1 MLAVVVDDHDMGV
14 THVVRGDDHFR
25 NTFRQLPIYRA
36 MGWDIPEFAH
46 VPLIHGPD
54 GAKLSKRHGA
64 LGVEAYRDMGYLPE
78 GLRNY
83 LLRLGWSHGDQEMFT
98 DEEAISLFKLDGL
111 NASPARL
118 DFDKMGAI
126 NAACLREAD
135 PERIADLVIAELERQ
150 IALDDTDRARIRSAM
165 AHLLDRGQTIVEL
178 AEACDFLVQ
187 KRPLELNK
195 GARKSL
201 KGDDVSDKLQS
212 VHNALDAEPNWT
224 AEALKTR
231 LERLAEEMSL
241 GFGAI
246 GAPVRAALTGG
257 KPSPDIG
264 LVMEWFGRKEVL
276 DRLMD
281 QIKAVT
287 A

>member
-14 THVVRGDDHFR
+14 SHVLRGDDHFR
-25 NTFRQLPIYRA
+25 NTFRQLPIFQA

-64 LGVEAYRDMGYLPE
+64 VGVEAYRDMGYLPE

-83 LLRLGWSHGDQEMFT
+83 LLRLGWSHGDREIFS
-98 DEEAISLFKLDGL
+98 DEEAIGLFTLDGL
-111 NASPARL
+111 NAAPARL

-126 NAACLREAD
+126 NAACLRSAD
-135 PERIADLVIAELERQ
+135 PDRIAGLVIAEMEGRLT
-150 IALDDTDRARIRSAM
+150 LDEADRTRIRSAM

-187 KRPLELNK
+187 KRPLELSK
-195 GARKSL
+195 GARKAL
-201 KGDDVSDKLQS
+201 KGEDASGRLRA
-212 VHNALDAEPNWT
+212 VHDALAAAPDWT
-224 AEALKTR
+224 ADALKAR
-231 LERLAEEMSL
+231 LEGLAGELAL

-257 KPSPDIG
+257 KASPDIG
-264 LVMEWFGRKEVL
+264 LVMEWFGREEVL
-276 DRLMD
+276 GRLMD
-281 QIKAVT
+281 QIEAAT